1 MIITLAAAVGPET
14 VRRLVEVDDIDVA
27 TSLLRDALLS
37 SERFQRAVQPLRLGT
52 AEVVLIDARTPLL
65 ESRFL
70 TVAAEGNPLRADV
83 EVICFLADP
92 ESYTGGELLIDT
104 GYGDVARKEAS
115 GSCVVCPTASNRRLT
130 PVTAGEN
137 RIVRIQV
144 QSRVRDAQKRII
156 LYDLSTAA
164 DFLDLV
170 GITQAA
176 LVLRRCCDRLIG
188 LWAEV

>member
-1 MIITLAAAVGPET
+1 
-14 VRRLVEVDDIDVA
+14 
-27 TSLLRDALLS
+27 
-37 SERFQRAVQPLRLGT
+37 
-52 AEVVLIDARTPLL
+52 
-65 ESRFL
+65 
-70 TVAAEGNPLRADV
+70 
-83 EVICFLADP
+83 
-92 ESYTGGELLIDT
+92 
-104 GYGDVARKEAS
+104 
-115 GSCVVCPTASNRRLT
+115 
-130 PVTAGEN
+130 
-137 RIVRIQV
+137 VRIQV